1 MKLRP
6 YQQDVY
12 NKITEKLKKGDKRI
26 LVLGATGFGKTI
38 LAKYIAKSAIDRGNA
53 VLFTNHRISLVDQ
66 THEKFKDLE
75 PNIIQGTNRVDN
87 NSLLTIASLQT
98 LINVEISE
106 PKVIIVDECHYAYDS
121 KLIQD
126 LFTRFPNSIYIGL
139 SATPLDNKGYLLE
152 GFDSIIDDYQ
162 TSDLIKL
169 GALTPFTCMAPY
181 TIDTSSVRVIKNE
194 YNNKDLE
201 EVVNKDEIHQTVVAN
216 YNKHGEGRKFICFG
230 VSKKHCIELR
240 RAFLYDGIE
249 VEVIDADTSEKDRKK
264 YFEYLKTGKIRGLIS
279 IEILTA
285 GFDEPSVSCVILA
298 MKTKMWKKYIQCAGR
313 GIRLLGQ
320 TIEESITNGKRDC
333 LLLDM
338 CGNIAEHDLP
348 DTRKEFKFKKK
359 ISKVIDKHL
368 KIDEITTKEASEK
381 VVISEER
388 EVYLKRVGS
397 VLDLYRDKV
406 YTSESDLQADVN
418 NFLIKSGLFWWR
430 QNSGKMF
437 KDGRWIHF
445 ASKSGLPDN
454 TVFYKNTS
462 IFFGIELKLR
472 SGKLTKHQQET
483 LPEMIDNNVLF
494 FICESVYDVFM
505 AIEHITDNIIIDD
518 EFIALKKSVYNYPE
532 RELQLRAK
540 LKLI

>member
-6 YQQDVY
+6 YQEDVY
-12 NKITEKLKKGDKRI
+12 NKITSKLKNGDKRI

-38 LAKYIAKSAIDRGNA
+38 LAKYIAKSAIDRGNS

-66 THEKFKDLE
+66 THDKFKDLE
-75 PNIIQGTNRVDN
+75 PNIIQGSNRVDN

-98 LINVEISE
+98 LINVDIDE

-121 KLIQD
+121 KLIQN
-126 LFTRFPNSIYIGL
+126 LFIRFPDAIYIGL

-162 TSDLIKL
+162 TYDLIKL
-169 GALTPFTCMAPY
+169 GALTPFKCMAPF
-181 TIDTSSVRVIKNE
+181 TIDTSGVRVIKNE

-264 YFEYLKTGKIRGLIS
+264 YFEDLRSGKLRGLIS

-313 GIRLLGQ
+313 GIRLLGND
-320 TIEESITNGKRDC
+320 IYESIGNGKKDC

-338 CGNIAEHDLP
+338 CGNIAEHGMP
-348 DTRKEFKFKKK
+348 DDKKEFKFKKK

-368 KIDEITTKEASEK
+368 KIDDVTTKEASER
-381 VVISEER
+381 VFISEER

-397 VLDLYRDKV
+397 VLDLYKDKV
-406 YTSESDLQADVN
+406 YTAESDLQADVN

-462 IFFGIELKLR
+462 IFFGIELKLK
-472 SGKLTKHQQET
+472 SGRLTKHQMET

-505 AIEHITDNIIIDD
+505 AIEHITSNIIIDD
-518 EFIALKKSVYNYPE
+518 EFIALKKAVYDYPE